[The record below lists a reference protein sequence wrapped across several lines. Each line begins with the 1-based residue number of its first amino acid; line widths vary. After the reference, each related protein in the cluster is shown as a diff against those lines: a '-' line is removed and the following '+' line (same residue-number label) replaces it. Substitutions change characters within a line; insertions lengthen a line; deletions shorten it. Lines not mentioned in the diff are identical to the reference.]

1 MKTKKLITLSLIA
14 IFLTSCLGDKK
25 SIDIDE
31 ANDTTS
37 FINKDFKG
45 NLIDY
50 NENMSACS
58 KMSKADL
65 AKLYQV
71 SAEDIV
77 WMDSA
82 SNERMSTN
90 KPTCNFR
97 VMLGENEFNYLIG
110 GISVNREIK
119 KDEMMGEIAEAA
131 GGGENWKEAWA
142 LQKSMSKS
150 AEWIEDVGLA
160 AMWKPKRREL
170 HIKFEGYSLYVMAP
184 GSAINQQEN
193 AKNRDYK
200 KIALEMAKKAGF
212 IN

>member
-1 MKTKKLITLSLIA
+1 MKTHQILIA
-14 IFLTSCLGDKK
+14 TLISMILISCLGDKK
-25 SIDIDE
+25 SIDIEE

-37 FINKDFKG
+37 FVNKDFKG

-50 NENMSACS
+50 DDNMSACS
-58 KMSKADL
+58 KMTKADL
-65 AKLYQV
+65 ASLYNV
-71 SAEDIV
+71 SADEIY

-82 SNERMSTN
+82 TNERMESN

-97 VMLGENEFNYLIG
+97 VMIGEDEFNYLIG
-110 GISVNREIK
+110 GITVNREIK
-119 KDEMMGEIAEAA
+119 KEEMMGEIAEAV
-131 GGGENWKEAWA
+131 GNVENWEEGWA

-150 AEWIEDVGLA
+150 AEWVEDTGLA

-170 HIKFEGYSLYVMAP
+170 HIKFEGYTLYVMAP
-184 GSAINQQEN
+184 GAAFNKEEN

-200 KIALEMAKKAGF
+200 KIALEMAKKAGY